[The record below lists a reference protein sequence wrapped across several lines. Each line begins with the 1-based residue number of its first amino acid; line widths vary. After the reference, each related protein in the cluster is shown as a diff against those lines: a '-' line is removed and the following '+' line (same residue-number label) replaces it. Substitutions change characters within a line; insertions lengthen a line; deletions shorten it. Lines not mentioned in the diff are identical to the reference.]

1 MHAHPI
7 SNESREVVE
16 SALGELHGSLAD
28 DNLSAENTLNAHSIS
43 VRGLSLSL
51 SMRTR
56 TLTSLRERR
65 CGAGSGN
72 QGLSNI
78 DPRP

>member
-28 DNLSAENTLNAHSIS
+28 DNFSAENTLNAHSVS

-56 TLTSLRERR
+56 TLSSLRERR
-65 CGAGSGN
+65 CGVGSGN
-72 QGLSNI
+72 LGQPDIL
-78 DPRP
+78 